1 MASSA
6 ARVFNIPASAP
17 FLPVLVRTLLAGEL
31 ISGFPGSQAP
41 LELTRLTLY
50 LPTRRAVRLA
60 RETFLLALGGQA
72 AILPRIAAIGDID
85 EDELIFA
92 QAATGD
98 LAESALGLPD
108 TLQLLERKLLLTQ
121 LIMQWAA
128 SPALRGAAGTPLVAN
143 TPSAALALADDL
155 ARLIDD
161 MTTRGVGWDK
171 LDELVPGEYD
181 KYWELSVALL
191 DVLRQKWPDILTERG
206 LIEPAERRDLLIKA
220 KTERLRHGDAPVIVA
235 GSTGSMP
242 ATASLIATVASL
254 PHGAVVL
261 PGLDMVLDDTSWRGL
276 SGDPTA
282 PMHDG
287 GMPAFGHPQ
296 FAMQALLTRIGMP
309 RDGVIQLAAA
319 QGRDRFLS
327 EVLRPAATTEQWP
340 ARRKDQTFVTA
351 TAQALSG
358 MTLIEAANDEE
369 EGLAVAITLRE
380 ADHEGKSAALITPDR
395 ALARRVLAALARWN
409 VAVDDSGG
417 DALAD
422 TPAGIF
428 ARLVADVALGDPEP
442 VTLLALLKDPLFR
455 LSDQE
460 GAHAGAIAALERAV
474 LRGPRP
480 KPGSAGLANAL
491 ASFRAARPD
500 LHPRDPRKLV
510 SPERLDAAETLV
522 RKLGEARGPLESA
535 PDKSTLADFAKRHL
549 DCIKALAGDAAFL
562 GPDGKQLE
570 AALNELIDARSAQ
583 SLQLDRDDYP
593 DFVAAALASRI
604 VRMREQPG
612 VRIRIFGPLEARLQN
627 VDRIVLGGLN
637 EASWPPETRT
647 DAWLSRPMRLKL
659 GLDLPE
665 RRVGLAAHDFA
676 QALGAEEVILTRAAK
691 VAGAPTVA
699 SRFVQRM
706 AALAD
711 EQGWEQVKQRGEHY
725 LGYAKLLDAPDG
737 PANPIPR
744 PQPNPPIEARPMQLS
759 VTDIE
764 HWLRDPYTI
773 YAKHVLRLVPLD
785 AVDTP
790 PGAGDRGSVIHEAIG
805 DFTKTFAA
813 ALPPD
818 PEKELI
824 ALGEKSFA
832 PLGDYPEARAFW
844 WPRFKRIA
852 RWFAAW
858 ERERRPQLAAIYGEI
873 TGRLAIPFGNM
884 TFTLTARAD
893 RIERLK
899 DGRYAII
906 DYKTGAP
913 PTEPQVRTGLSPQLT
928 LEGAILRAGGF
939 AELPPGSIAH
949 VTYVRLRGGEKAG
962 EPKEIKFDDG
972 TPDSQSDAAKE
983 KLTAVAAKF
992 LVEGEPFRS
1001 LVHPMWKRQYGE
1013 YDHLARVKEWA
1024 ASGGESEADFGPPS

>member
-1 MASSA
+1 MASASP
-6 ARVFNIPASAP
+6 RVFNIPASAP
-17 FLPVLVRTLLAGEL
+17 FLPVLVRALLAGEL
-31 ISGFPGSQAP
+31 IPGFPNSDAP
-41 LELTRLTLY
+41 LELARLTLY

-60 RETFLLALGGQA
+60 RETFLTALGGQA

-92 QAATGD
+92 QAATGG
-98 LAESALGLPD
+98 LAERALGLPD
-108 TLQLLERKLLLTQ
+108 TLQPLERKLLLTQ
-121 LIMQWAA
+121 LILQWAS

-143 TPSAALALADDL
+143 TPAAALALADDL

-161 MTTRGVGWDK
+161 MTTRGVGWDR

-181 KYWELSVALL
+181 RYWELSVALL
-191 DVLRQKWPDILTERG
+191 NVLRSKWPDFLEERG
-206 LIEPAERRDLLIKA
+206 VIEPAERRDLLIKA
-220 KTERLRHGDAPVIVA
+220 EAERLRHSDAPVIVA

-254 PHGAVVL
+254 PNGAVVL
-261 PGLDMVLDDTSWRGL
+261 PGLDIDLDEPSWRGL
-276 SGDPTA
+276 AGDDTA
-282 PMHDG
+282 PPHDG
-287 GMPAFGHPQ
+287 GTPAFGHPQ
-296 FAMQALLTRIGMP
+296 FAMQALLTRLSIG
-309 RDGVIQLAAA
+309 RDAVQPLAAA
-319 QGRDRFLS
+319 QGRERFTS
-327 EVLRPAATTEQWP
+327 EVLRPAATTEHWP
-340 ARRKDQTFVTA
+340 ARRNDPDFAAA
-351 TAQALSG
+351 TEQALSEL
-358 MTLIEAANDEE
+358 TIIEAANDEE
-369 EGLAVAITLRE
+369 EALAVAIVLRE
-380 ADHEGKSAALITPDR
+380 ADHAGKSAALITPDR

-428 ARLVADVALGDPEP
+428 ARLAAETALGGLEP
-442 VTLLALLKDPLFR
+442 IKLLALLKHPLLR
-455 LSDQE
+455 LGHAE
-460 GAHAGAIAALERAV
+460 GEHARAIAALERAV

-480 KPGSAGLANAL
+480 KPGSAGLTHAL
-491 ASFRAARPD
+491 ASFHATQDD

-510 SPERLDAAETLV
+510 SPGRLDAAEALA
-522 RKLGEARGPLESA
+522 RKLSAALAPLEGA
-535 PDKSTLADFAKRHL
+535 PDRLTLADFSRRHL
-549 DCIKALAGDAAFL
+549 DCVKTLAGDAAFD
-562 GPDGKQLE
+562 GADGKQLK
-570 AALNELIDARSAQ
+570 AALDELINTQSAQ
-583 SLQLDRDDYP
+583 NLQLDRRDYP
-593 DFVAAALASRI
+593 DFASAALTSRI

-627 VDRIVLGGLN
+627 VERVVLGGLN
-637 EASWPPETRT
+637 ETSWPPETRT
-647 DAWLSRPMRLKL
+647 DAWLSRPMRLRL

-676 QALGAEEVILTRAAK
+676 QALGGQEVILTRAAK

-706 AALAD
+706 AALAG
-711 EQGWEQVKQRGEHY
+711 EERWGQAKKRGEHY
-725 LGYAKLLDAPDG
+725 LDLAKSLDTPDG
-737 PANPIPR
+737 PPKLTPR

-773 YAKHVLRLVPLD
+773 YAKHVLRLAPLD

-805 DFTKTFAA
+805 NFTKNFATK
-813 ALPPD
+813 LPD
-818 PEKELI
+818 DVEKELI

-852 RWFAAW
+852 RWFAGW
-858 ERERRPQLAAIYGEI
+858 ERERRAQLSTVYGEI
-873 TGRLAIPFGNM
+873 GGKLAIPFRDV

-899 DGRYAII
+899 DGRYAIV

-928 LEGAILRAGGF
+928 LEGAILRGGGF
-939 AELPPGSIAH
+939 ADVAPGSIAQI
-949 VTYVRLRGGEKAG
+949 VYVRLRGGEKAG
-962 EPKEIKFDDG
+962 EPKEIKFDRSEEH
-972 TPDSQSDAAKE
+972 TSELQS
-983 KLTAVAAKF
+983 
-992 LVEGEPFRS
+992 
-1001 LVHPMWKRQYGE
+1001 
-1013 YDHLARVKEWA
+1013 
-1024 ASGGESEADFGPPS
+1024 PS